1 MGVCE
6 DGSSAM
12 GCGDQTEFRNCADVA
27 IEPLVT
33 SGYIV
38 GPASR
43 SVIAAAADSETG
55 ETNEVDKQLPGDDVL
70 SLDCG
75 GQWVKINVDLYF
87 VKSPVNFFISFI
99 IRPITTK

>member
-43 SVIAAAADSETG
+43 SVIAAAADSENG
-55 ETNEVDKQLPGDDVL
+55 EANEVDQQLPGDYVTIVPRPL
-70 SLDCG
+70 TETTQGIL
-75 GQWVKINVDLYF
+75 
-87 VKSPVNFFISFI
+87 FFYSCNMHF
-99 IRPITTK
+99 